1 MPLDLDAIRA
11 RHEPYADTRVGQ
23 DIAALLS
30 ELDRLRSELAAAQSA
45 REQLRARVDLAE
57 AILAGILP
65 GPVSDALIDARNHES
80 RTEGVSAAADWGR
93 TVGRAQVMA
102 AAQPV
107 VEWTTVGRSFV
118 AVVGSMEMIVTPDDT
133 PSVWSFGW
141 QLSITGTH
149 SSDPFCVILDSGTQ
163 TGDAGKAACIAAYRK
178 AAGL

>member
-30 ELDRLRSELAAAQSA
+30 ELGRLRSELAAAQSA

-107 VEWTTVGRSFV
+107 VEWEDHPQVGLLGEDRSWSV
-118 AVVGSMEMIVTPDDT
+118 AERGYFRLWVDVDGWHLLCSLPDMPANRSIASGSE
-133 PSVWSFGW
+133 
-141 QLSITGTH
+141 TG
-149 SSDPFCVILDSGTQ
+149 P
-163 TGDAGKAACIAAYRK
+163 AGKSAAEAAYRK